1 MSKPVPVQIAFRS
14 NPSRYSFAGAARL
27 INAYAE
33 SQGDDAKAPMAV
45 LPCPGMISCVTV
57 TDTPNRGL
65 IFLDDLECGYAVHS
79 SGVYKFTLVSLVPFV
94 LAATRIGIVPGT
106 DQVQLSRNQADP
118 VQISIS
124 CAAGQYYIE
133 SDVVKAIPAI
143 TFTTPPVTSDY
154 VGGFTVYG
162 EVSGRFDYSGIND
175 TAKVDLLNFAT
186 AEQYADKLTRI
197 KADGP
202 DMFIFSRTSIEPWRL
217 VSNVNLP
224 FQLIGG
230 SVSKKGLVA
239 PNAVVSCDNTLM
251 FPGADNI
258 GYRFQGYTPQRIT
271 THAIERYFEADSDRE
286 SISGQA
292 YTFEGHSMACWTGDA
307 YTVSYDAATNYWH
320 NRESY
325 TFGGRW
331 RARNAIVAWG
341 KTIVG
346 DGLSGDLF
354 YLDKDAY
361 SEGSSPLI
369 WGIDTPYIHATGGTG
384 GIVDEL
390 YFDVATGVGTYES
403 EALGMLDWSIDGGET
418 FIGHRQLKL
427 GKRGEVKRVRQRRL
441 GTFGDKGIMFR
452 LRISDPVIRGIT
464 EIAMRVRPLKT

>member
-1 MSKPVPVQIAFRS
+1 
-14 NPSRYSFAGAARL
+14 
-27 INAYAE
+27 
-33 SQGDDAKAPMAV
+33 MAV

-65 IFLDDLECGYAVHS
+65 IFLDDLECGYSVHS

-94 LAATRIGIVPGT
+94 LTATRIGIIPGI
-106 DQVQLSRNQADP
+106 DQVQMSRNQADP

-133 SDVVKAIPAI
+133 SDVVKAIPVI

-162 EVSGRFDYSGIND
+162 EVNGRFDYSGIND
-175 TAKVDLLNFAT
+175 TATVDPLNFAT

-217 VSNVNLP
+217 VSNLDLP

-258 GYRFQGYTPQRIT
+258 GYRFQGYTPQRIS
-271 THAIERYFEADSDRE
+271 THAIERYFEGDSDRE
-286 SISGQA
+286 AITGLA
-292 YTFEGHSMACWTGDA
+292 YTFEGHSIACWTGDE
-307 YTVSYDAATNYWH
+307 YTVSFDAATNYWH

-325 TFGGRW
+325 AYGGRW

-341 KTIVG
+341 HTIVG

-354 YLDKDAY
+354 YLDKDTY
-361 SEGSSPLI
+361 SEGSSPMI

-390 YFDVATGVGTYES
+390 YFDVATGVGTYQN
-403 EALGMLDWSIDGGET
+403 EALGMLDWSVDGGET

-427 GKRGEVKRVRQRRL
+427 GLLGEVKRVRQRRI
-441 GTFGDKGIMFR
+441 GKFGDNGIMFR

-464 EIAMRVRPLKT
+464 EISMRVRPLRT

>member
-1 MSKPVPVQIAFRS
+1 
-14 NPSRYSFAGAARL
+14 
-27 INAYAE
+27 
-33 SQGDDAKAPMAV
+33 MAV
-45 LPCPGMISCVTV
+45 LPCPGMVSCVTV

-79 SGVYKFTLVSLVPFV
+79 SGVYKFTLVTLDPFA
-94 LAATRIGIVPGT
+94 LTATRVGTLPGS
-106 DQVQLSRNQADP
+106 DQVQMSRNQADP
-118 VQISIS
+118 VQISIH
-124 CAAGQYYIE
+124 CAAGEYYIE
-133 SDVVKAIPAI
+133 GDVVKQVPVS
-143 TFTTPPVTSDY
+143 TFTTAPVTSEY

-162 EVSGRFDYSGIND
+162 EASGRFDYSNINECQ
-175 TAKVDLLNFAT
+175 TVDPLNFAT

-197 KADGP
+197 KADGS
-202 DMFIFSRTSIEPWRL
+202 DMFIFSRTSIEPWRI
-217 VSNVNLP
+217 VSDVNLP
-224 FQLIGG
+224 FSVVGG

-239 PNAVVSCDNTLM
+239 PNAVVSSDNTLM

-258 GYRFQGYTPQRIT
+258 GYRFEGYTPQRIT
-271 THAIERYFEADSDRE
+271 THAIERYFEGDSDRE
-286 SISGQA
+286 AITGQA
-292 YTFEGHSMACWTGDA
+292 YTFEGHAMACWTGDE

-325 TFGGRW
+325 ANGGRW

-346 DGLSGDLF
+346 DALSGDLF
-354 YLDKDAY
+354 YLDKDTY
-361 SEGSSPLI
+361 SEGGSPMI
-369 WGIDTPYIHATGGTG
+369 WGIDTPYVHATGGTG

-427 GKRGEVKRVRQRRL
+427 GKLGEVKRVRQRRL
-441 GTFGDKGIMFR
+441 GSFGDKGIMFR

-464 EIAMRVRPLKT
+464 EIAARIRPLRT